1 MITCEEATRLMS
13 QSLDRKLPLRQ
24 RIALRSHLLMCKL
37 CPGFL
42 RQMRFLK
49 TAAARHERAV
59 ESDEPH
65 SHSLSPEAKEG
76 IEKAL
81 AGPSD
86 PQ

>member
-13 QSLDRKLPLRQ
+13 QSLDRKLPLRR
-24 RIALRSHLLMCKL
+24 RIALRSHLLLCKF

-49 TAAARHERAV
+49 TVAARHERAV
-59 ESDEPH
+59 ESDDP
-65 SHSLSPEAKEG
+65 HSLSPEAKEG
-76 IEKAL
+76 IKKVL
-81 AGPSD
+81 AGHSD